1 MLTATFL
8 VVRLYCSFM
17 MEYDV
22 HTLLD
27 LLTAAATGG
36 VLYAMLATPV
46 SERGGG
52 GRPAGWLAG
61 CLVFESWRGR
71 GGSGACPAV
80 RRQKQRG
87 GARSE
92 PGAAAGEG
100 RF

>member
-52 GRPAGWLAG
+52 RPAGWLAG
-61 CLVFESWRGR
+61 WLLGF
-71 GGSGACPAV
+71 
-80 RRQKQRG
+80 
-87 GARSE
+87 
-92 PGAAAGEG
+92 
-100 RF
+100 